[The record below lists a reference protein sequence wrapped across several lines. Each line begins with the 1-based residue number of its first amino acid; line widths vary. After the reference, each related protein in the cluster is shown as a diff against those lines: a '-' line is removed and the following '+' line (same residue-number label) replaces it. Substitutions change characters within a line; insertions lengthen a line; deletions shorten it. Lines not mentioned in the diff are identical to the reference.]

1 MRSGTKTRASTRRA
15 SFFTIVALAA
25 GSAILGAVQQA
36 PPAIAP
42 SPQSE
47 KPAAAEAVLLS
58 ESEISVTES
67 GGIAGRVHSVRLAAS
82 SGRVEVEYRA
92 REAPVSAPPFSGSL
106 PTDRYVALWRELE
119 FARIWDIASL
129 KATAG
134 ADLIQTELRVR
145 LGESTRVIRWDEGHQ
160 LTPEIRR
167 LSEVARRVLAAGRES
182 AFAR

>member
-1 MRSGTKTRASTRRA
+1 VRSGTKTRASTRRA

-25 GSAILGAVQQA
+25 GYTILGAVQQA
-36 PPAIAP
+36 PPATA
-42 SPQSE
+42 PQSE

-119 FARIWDIASL
+119 FAHIWDIASL